1 METTSSS
8 RVGTQPAEAPELP
21 ELPDLPAAAPA
32 GPAAAPAASA
42 TPAASAVPAA
52 APATAPAQ
60 SEEAA
65 RPVPAA
71 RRTAEGFL
79 RADFPWYG
87 LDEAFTGPR
96 WLLQVGTGADG
107 TVEHGSTG
115 HGDEPSVR
123 GEIATGEKE
132 RFAVVVTVASN
143 PLRRS
148 GDGTG
153 VLEATSVSSAAWLA
167 GSGLLAY
174 SWPGQM
180 DHSLRD
186 DWLEQQT
193 EAAWELADDL
203 DGPDWSVLSLPV
215 DGEPTP
221 FHYRESEF
229 GWVLAGST
237 AAGVHLG
244 AYGRGMSAYGLGF
257 SVIGDLAAY
266 QQ

>member
-8 RVGTQPAEAPELP
+8 RVGTQPA
-21 ELPDLPAAAPA
+21 D
-32 GPAAAPAASA
+32 A
-42 TPAASAVPAA
+42 TTTA
-52 APATAPAQ
+52 APATTAAQ
-60 SEEAA
+60 TGPPQTASPEHPQLPQEAA
-65 RPVPAA
+65 AAPVPAA
-71 RRTAEGFL
+71 RRTVEGYL

-87 LDEAFTGPR
+87 LDGAFTGAR
-96 WLLQVGTGADG
+96 WLMQVGTGADG
-107 TVEHGSTG
+107 SVEHGSTG
-115 HGDEPSVR
+115 HGDEPSAR

-180 DHSLRD
+180 DHTLRD
-186 DWLEQQT
+186 DWLDQQT
-193 EAAWELADDL
+193 EAAWELADAL
-203 DGPDWSVLSLPV
+203 DGEDWSTLSLPV
-215 DGEPTP
+215 DGEPTV

-237 AAGVHLG
+237 GSGVHLG
-244 AYGRGMSAYGLGF
+244 AYGRGMSAYGIGF
-257 SVIGDLAAY
+257 SAIGDFAAY
-266 QQ
+266 E